1 MRKLPSY
8 YENPFDDIL
17 INICDYFCP
26 YFHKLGFTPNIL
38 TTISLLFC
46 VVTIILLLKSY
57 FYLAAAFFI
66 ISYFFDCMDGHFAR
80 KYNQVTKFG
89 DYYDHIT
96 DVIKMISV
104 IYTLYYINSKIM
116 TFLIIP
122 MIILFILQSIH
133 FGCQE
138 KYYNKNESYTLSITK
153 MLCPNNK
160 YNPLNITRFFGCG
173 TIMLFYTIIIIYY
186 GIYTD
191 QKEKKYEELNWEYN
205 TTI

>member
-122 MIILFILQSIH
+122 MIILFILESMH
-133 FGCQE
+133 MSCQE
-138 KYYNKNESYTLSITK
+138 KYHNKYDSIISFST
-153 MLCPNNK
+153 LCPNNKK

-191 QKEKKYEELNWEYN
+191 QKEKNMKS
-205 TTI
+205 

>member
-8 YENPFDDIL
+8 YENPFDNIL
-17 INICDYFCP
+17 INICDYLCP
-26 YFHKLGFTPNIL
+26 YFHKLGFTPNML

-46 VVTIILLLKSY
+46 GVTIILLLKSY
-57 FYLAAAFFI
+57 FNLAAAFFI

-96 DVIKMISV
+96 DGIKMISV
-104 IYTLYYINSKIM
+104 IYTLYYINSNIM

-133 FGCQE
+133 MSCQE
-138 KYYNKNESYTLSITK
+138 KYYNKYDSIISFST
-153 MLCPNNK
+153 LCPNNK
-160 YNPLNITRFFGCG
+160 KYNSLNITRFFGCG
-173 TIMLFYTIIIIYY
+173 TIMLFYTFIIIYY
-186 GIYTD
+186 GICN
-191 QKEKKYEELNWEYN
+191 KY
-205 TTI
+205 

>member
-8 YENPFDDIL
+8 YENPFDNIL
-17 INICDYFCP
+17 INICDYLCP
-26 YFHKLGFTPNIL
+26 YFHKLGFTPNML

-46 VVTIILLLKSY
+46 GVTIILLLKSY
-57 FYLAAAFFI
+57 FNLAAAFFI

-89 DYYDHIT
+89 DYYDHIA

-104 IYTLYYINSKIM
+104 IYTLYYINSNIM

-122 MIILFILQSIH
+122 MIILLFFTSMH
-133 FGCQE
+133 MGCQE

-160 YNPLNITRFFGCG
+160 YNLLNITRFFGCG
-173 TIMLFYTIIIIYY
+173 SFMLFITIIIIYY
-186 GIYTD
+186 GIYN
-191 QKEKKYEELNWEYN
+191 KY
-205 TTI
+205 